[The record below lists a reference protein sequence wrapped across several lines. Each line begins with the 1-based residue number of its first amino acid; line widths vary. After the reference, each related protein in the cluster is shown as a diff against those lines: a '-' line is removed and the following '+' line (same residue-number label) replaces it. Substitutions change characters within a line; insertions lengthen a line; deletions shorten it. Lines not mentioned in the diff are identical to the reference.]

1 MKRFPPSLDPKLYT
15 ISAFAIGLALID
27 NFTANEQNAIGNWFI
42 TIGQTLENSAAWQL
56 VVEERIQ
63 GNTININ
70 SREAKEGGSPYMN
83 NEPLC
88 PRPNNSSGSNQQD
101 NSKENLED
109 YFLMIEKTLQ
119 VMQDEIDKL
128 KKEKH

>member
-42 TIGQTLENSAAWQL
+42 TIGQTLENSAAWQQ

-70 SREAKEGGSPYMN
+70 SREAKCGGSPYMN
-83 NEPLC
+83 NPALY
-88 PRPNNSSGSNQQD
+88 PKQNSNSNFSNNSSNESLD
-101 NSKENLED
+101 D
-109 YFLMIEKTLQ
+109 YFAMIEKTLK
-119 VMQDEIDKL
+119 VMSEEIEKL
-128 KKEKH
+128 KEERH

>member
-42 TIGQTLENSAAWQL
+42 TIGQTLENSAAWQQ

-70 SREAKEGGSPYMN
+70 SIEAKCGGSPYMN
-83 NEPLC
+83 NPPLYSKQNSNSNFT
-88 PRPNNSSGSNQQD
+88 NNSSNQSL
-101 NSKENLED
+101 ND
-109 YFLMIEKTLQ
+109 YFVMIEKTLK
-119 VMQDEIDKL
+119 VMSEEIEKL
-128 KKEKH
+128 KKERH

>member
-42 TIGQTLENSAAWQL
+42 TIGQTLENSAAWQQ

-88 PRPNNSSGSNQQD
+88 PRPNNSSASNQQD

-109 YFLMIEKTLQ
+109 YFLMIEKILQ

>member
-42 TIGQTLENSAAWQL
+42 TIGQTLENSAAWQQ

-88 PRPNNSSGSNQQD
+88 PRPNNSSDSNQQD

-119 VMQDEIDKL
+119 VMQDEINKL

>member
-42 TIGQTLENSAAWQL
+42 TIGQTLENSAAWQQ

-83 NEPLC
+83 HEPLC